1 LIQKGCMATVRL
13 SEVPVKG
20 TCRVVKVTGTK
31 TVRKRLLEMGF
42 VKGTDIY
49 VTKQAPLGDPMEL
62 ELKGYHIS
70 LRREEAGDVN
80 VDTEHAIDKKKLK
93 IALCG
98 NPNAGKTSL
107 FNALTGSR
115 QHVGNWAGVTV
126 EKKEGHTTYGDYDIE
141 VVDLPGTYSLTAF
154 SMEELI
160 ARDYI
165 IHESPD
171 VVINVIDS
179 TNLERNLFLTTQLIE
194 LGCKAVVALN
204 MADEAKSKGILIDTK
219 KLSELLGMPVVQT
232 VGSVGTGIKDILRE
246 AVAIK
251 ETKEPLSRHIHINYG
266 AEVEEEIKK
275 VQVELRKDPIL
286 SNLYSTRWFTV
297 KLLEHDKQVVEETM
311 AKSQD
316 QANILRQ
323 VEISHAHIE
332 KILNDESEIILADA
346 RYGFIKGVLGEV
358 YIHRSINRI
367 TLSDQIDKVLTNRI
381 LGIPILL
388 GLLWVMFQVTFTL
401 GAYPMGWINGLVG
414 QLSAYLSTI
423 MPNGILKELV
433 INGIISGAGGVVVF
447 LPNIMILFFFISI
460 FEDTGYMARAAFIM
474 DRVMHTLGLHGK
486 SFIPMIMGFGCNTT
500 AIISTRTL
508 ENKTDRMLS
517 ILINPLISCSARLPV
532 YILLAG
538 TFFGKNAGSVIFGI
552 YLTGIVLAILMGQ
565 LFRKTLFKG
574 EVAPFV
580 MELPPYRLPTM
591 QSVMIHMWE
600 KGSIFLRKVGGL
612 ILIASV
618 LIWFV
623 TAFPRPSTIATIAP
637 TDDAMSQSYAGRA
650 GKFIEP
656 ILKPLGFGWK
666 EDVALITGVAAKEIV
681 ISTFGVLYHAGDK
694 VDEKSISLRNALMR
708 DMTPLAALSFM
719 LFTLVYIPCIGALGA
734 IWRELGSLKW
744 TLFAV
749 GYSLT
754 LAWVLS
760 FMVYQGGMYL
770 GFR

>member
-1 LIQKGCMATVRL
+1 MATLKL
-13 SEVPVKG
+13 SDIPVHGK
-20 TCRVVKVTGTK
+20 CKVIKVTGEK
-31 TVRKRLLEMGF
+31 AIRKRLLEMGF
-42 VKGTDIY
+42 VKGTDVY
-49 VTKQAPLGDPMEL
+49 VSKQAPLGDPMEL
-62 ELKGYHIS
+62 VLKGYHIS
-70 LRREEAGDVN
+70 LRRQEAGDVN
-80 VDTEHAIDKKKLK
+80 VEAPEIEAILDRKRLK
-93 IALCG
+93 VALCG

-126 EKKEGHTTYGDYDIE
+126 EKKEGYTTFGKYDIE

-171 VVINVIDS
+171 VVINVVDS

-204 MADEAKSKGILIDTK
+204 MADEAKHKGILIDTK

-232 VGSVGTGIKDILRE
+232 VGSVGTGVRDVLRE

-251 ETKEPLSRHIHINYG
+251 EAQEPLWRHIHINYG

-275 VQVELRKDPIL
+275 IQVELRKDPLL
-286 SNLYSTRWFTV
+286 SNLYSTRWFAV
-297 KLLEHDKQVVEETM
+297 KLLEHDKQVTAQIM
-311 AKSQD
+311 LKSKD
-316 QANILRQ
+316 NENILRQ
-323 VEISHAHIE
+323 VDISHAHIE
-332 KILNDESEIILADA
+332 KMLNDESEIILADA
-346 RYGFIKGVLGEV
+346 RYGFIKGVLGEA
-358 YIHRSINRI
+358 YSHRSIDRV
-367 TLSDQIDKVLTNRI
+367 TLSDHIDKVLTNRI
-381 LGIPILL
+381 VGIPILI
-388 GLLWVMFQVTFTL
+388 GLLWVMFQTTFNL
-401 GAYPMGWINGLVG
+401 GNYPMNWINSLVG
-414 QLSAYLSTI
+414 QISAYCSAV
-423 MPNGILKELV
+423 MPNGILKDLL
-433 INGIISGAGGVVVF
+433 INGIISGAGGVIVY
-447 LPNIMILFFFISI
+447 LPNIMILFLFISF

-552 YLTGIVLAILMGQ
+552 YLTGIMLAILMGQ

-574 EVAPFV
+574 ETAPFV
-580 MELPPYRLPTM
+580 MELPPYRLPTI
-591 QSVMIHMWE
+591 QSVLIHMWE

-612 ILIASV
+612 ILVASII
-618 LIWFV
+618 IWFV
-623 TAFPRPSTIATIAP
+623 TAFPKPTAIPGSPATE
-637 TDDAMSQSYAGRA
+637 DVMSQSYAGRA

-656 ILKPLGFGWK
+656 VLKPLGFGWK
-666 EDVALITGVAAKEIV
+666 GGVALLTGVAAKEIV

-694 VDEKSISLRNALMR
+694 VNEESEGLRNALKQ
-708 DMTPLAALSFM
+708 DMTPLSALSFM
-719 LFTLVYIPCIGALGA
+719 LFTLIYIPCIGALGVM
-734 IWRELGSLKW
+734 WRELGAVKW

-754 LAWVLS
+754 LAWVIS
-760 FMVYQGGMYL
+760 FVVYQGGSFL
-770 GFR
+770 GFK